1 MSILVFL
8 IFGFFV
14 GLLARALLPGRQGM
28 GIIMTA
34 LLGVVGSFFGGL
46 LGNLI
51 SGNAWDRVHPAGL
64 LGSVLGAI
72 IVLAVTGMGRSRFST

>member
-1 MSILVFL
+1 MRVLVFL
-8 IFGFFV
+8 IFGIFV

-28 GIIMTA
+28 GLLMTT

-46 LGNLI
+46 LGNWI
-51 SGNAWDRVHPAGL
+51 SGDTWDRVHPAGL

-72 IVLAVTGMGRSRFST
+72 IVLAVTGMGRRRFST

>member
-1 MSILVFL
+1 MIFLIFL

-28 GIIMTA
+28 GLAMTTV
-34 LLGVVGSFFGGL
+34 LGITGSFLGGL
-46 LGNLI
+46 LGNFI
-51 SGNAWDRVHPAGL
+51 SGAPFDRIHPAGM

-72 IVLAVTGMGRSRFST
+72 MVLAVTGMGRGRFSA

>member
-1 MSILVFL
+1 MSLLVFL

-28 GIIMTA
+28 GLLMTA
-34 LLGVVGSFFGGL
+34 LLGIAGSFLGGL
-46 LGNLI
+46 LGNWI
-51 SGNAWDRVHPAGL
+51 SGDAWDRVHPAGL

-72 IVLAVTGMGRSRFST
+72 TVLAVTGAGRRGLST

>member
-8 IFGFFV
+8 IFGFVV

-28 GIIMTA
+28 GLAMTTV
-34 LLGVVGSFFGGL
+34 LGVIGSFLGGL
-46 LGNLI
+46 IGNFI
-51 SGNAWDRVHPAGL
+51 SGSPLDRIHPAGM

-72 IVLAVTGMGRSRFST
+72 IVLAVTGMGRGRFST